1 MKNRFLYITLIIGGI
16 FQLMFTSCKDSE
28 DIIDN
33 SVIISTRSISFPA
46 AGNYPVSI
54 FVTSDGPWKC
64 DTPEWLTVTPPFG
77 NAGRTEAFVEAAENY
92 TDGIL
97 NKPREYTLKFTTP
110 DIFGSYEVYVNQAG
124 DKFRGIE
131 PIELASLKGLEDDEA
146 VYLKD
151 LIVYS
156 VTTNNLVV
164 TDGQNFAYIKNASAD
179 IGDKIEILG
188 SKFEE
193 DNQPYVDAS
202 KLTVTGSCLLPDFE
216 ITDIT
221 NSADNF
227 AFDGFVLVK
236 AKGIYNGSM
245 IKLEGQTNNLQIV
258 DVANNIHLDDYKGHI
273 VEIKGICTAKSVPVI
288 KLIATEITDLG
299 LNETIYF
306 NEDFE
311 WFNPWVGAYQKD
323 GKNVSDNVGDKMYSG
338 GYNPQ
343 AQTVKNSDG
352 KSVWDILLSKGYEF
366 ASTKE
371 AQAKKC
377 LCLGVNY
384 LKMGLT
390 TYTVSMK
397 LPKMPA
403 AGDGV
408 DNVHIQFDWTPVGIE
423 GLIWDYPEIVVIV
436 ENDGKETQYPVP
448 SPDLT
453 DGESEYKWF
462 RVDLEIKETI
472 TKDTRITIR
481 NVDQDFPQTREEKG
495 KRRYFIDNIK
505 LYKPKD
511 E

>member
-1 MKNRFLYITLIIGGI
+1 MRNKLLYIIFLVGI
-16 FQLMFTSCKDSE
+16 FSQAILTSCNDKDG
-28 DIIDN
+28 IIDN

-46 AGNYPVSI
+46 SGSYPVSI
-54 FVTSDGPWKC
+54 YVTSDGPWRC
-64 DTPEWLTVTPPFG
+64 ETPEWLAVTPPSG
-77 NAGRTEAFVEAAENY
+77 NAGRTEAFVEATENY
-92 TDGIL
+92 TDGIM
-97 NKPREYTLKFTTP
+97 NQPREYTLKFTTQ
-110 DIFGSYEVYVNQAG
+110 DIFGSYEVSVSQAG

-131 PIELASLKGLEDDEA
+131 PIGIADLKDLEDNDA

-151 LIVYS
+151 MIVYT
-156 VTTNNLVV
+156 VTANNLVV
-164 TDGQNFAYIKNASAD
+164 TDGLKFVYIKNASAFV
-179 IGDKIEILG
+179 GDKVDILG

-193 DNQPYVDAS
+193 DAQPYVDAS
-202 KLTVTGSCLLPDFE
+202 KLTVTGSDQLPNFE
-216 ITDIT
+216 IEDIT
-221 NSADNF
+221 QSADSFELN
-227 AFDGFVLVK
+227 DLRLVK
-236 AKGIYNGSM
+236 ATGIYNGSLV
-245 IKLEGQTNNLQIV
+245 KLDGQSNNLQII
-258 DVANNIHLDDYKGHI
+258 DFAEDIKLDEFKGHI
-273 VEIKGICTAKSVPVI
+273 VEVSGICTAKASPVI
-288 KLIATEITDLG
+288 KLIAAEIKDLG

-311 WFNPWVGAYQKD
+311 WFHPWVAAYQKD
-323 GKNVSDNVGDKMYSG
+323 GKNVSDNVGDKLYSG

-352 KSVWDILLSKGYEF
+352 KSVWDILLSKGFEF

-403 AGDGV
+403 VGDGV
-408 DNVHIQFDWTPVGIE
+408 NNVRIQFDWTPVGIE
-423 GLIWDYPEIVVIV
+423 GLKWDYPEIVVIV

-462 RVDLEIKETI
+462 RVDFELDETI

>member
-1 MKNRFLYITLIIGGI
+1 M
-16 FQLMFTSCKDSE
+16 
-28 DIIDN
+28 
-33 SVIISTRSISFPA
+33 
-46 AGNYPVSI
+46 
-54 FVTSDGPWKC
+54 
-64 DTPEWLTVTPPFG
+64 
-77 NAGRTEAFVEAAENY
+77 
-92 TDGIL
+92 
-97 NKPREYTLKFTTP
+97 
-110 DIFGSYEVYVNQAG
+110 
-124 DKFRGIE
+124 
-131 PIELASLKGLEDDEA
+131 
-146 VYLKD
+146 
-151 LIVYS
+151 
-156 VTTNNLVV
+156 
-164 TDGQNFAYIKNASAD
+164 
-179 IGDKIEILG
+179 
-188 SKFEE
+188 
-193 DNQPYVDAS
+193 
-202 KLTVTGSCLLPDFE
+202 
-216 ITDIT
+216 
-221 NSADNF
+221 
-227 AFDGFVLVK
+227 
-236 AKGIYNGSM
+236 
-245 IKLEGQTNNLQIV
+245 
-258 DVANNIHLDDYKGHI
+258 
-273 VEIKGICTAKSVPVI
+273 
-288 KLIATEITDLG
+288 
-299 LNETIYF
+299 
-306 NEDFE
+306 
-311 WFNPWVGAYQKD
+311 
-323 GKNVSDNVGDKMYSG
+323 
-338 GYNPQ
+338 
-343 AQTVKNSDG
+343 
-352 KSVWDILLSKGYEF
+352 SKGYEF